1 MGQLVVQQNEGHH
14 PTNLLSLL
22 EHPEQHLEAL
32 VGSRRGLLLLVVTL
46 STPETLSDRRVVK
59 LYRP

>member
-1 MGQLVVQQNEGHH
+1 MGQLVVQQNEGLH

-22 EHPEQHLEAL
+22 EHPEQYLEAL

-46 STPETLSDRRVVK
+46 SAPETLSERRVVK